1 MATITGSSTIDW
13 AGVSLDFIDVQANFD
28 AFATRFSDVLL
39 EIQNNQFTVDQ
50 NTATLLS
57 MTLSSGGTV
66 TFTGTGLDLSNPAS
80 NPIVKTFDYTDPNTG
95 DVVSLAG
102 TVDFVGAEVVTSL
115 TIGFPGSEQ
124 TITGNLSVNPVSGAV
139 SGRISQLEMTLGT
152 TEITVKGSLVVG
164 SNFTVSGTVREIS
177 VIDGANTITMA
188 GLVLPYSALDSVATA
203 ADLLTLVGSQLAGS
217 DTITYT
223 NNSGVGMTF
232 NGGGGNDILTI
243 NGSNGDTLD
252 GGAGNDQLNGG
263 AGNDTLLGQAGTD
276 RLDGGTG
283 DDAMD
288 GGAGNDTYLVDS
300 AGDTVTESLAGVAG
314 GVDLVQSAAAS
325 VTLGENVEN
334 LTLLGGTDSSGTGN
348 GLKNIVTG
356 NSGNNAL
363 DGGAGTDKLVGGQGN
378 DSYTVDLVKMGG
390 GPKAAVKLADTITE
404 GLNQGTDTVVLR
416 GVVGDLVKAATLT
429 LGANLENLDA
439 SQTGATKLNLK
450 GNALTNVL
458 TGNDADNVLT
468 GLAGN
473 DTLNG
478 GAGHDALDGGLGQDT
493 VNGGAGNDTITML
506 VTAGNV
512 DTINAG
518 ADTDTLVLSG
528 VVPGDHVVVAN
539 LASLTDQVVSIGG
552 VADALAQTNFENL
565 NAAGIGSSVN
575 VVGSDGVNVLIGS
588 KGNDIIDGG
597 AGNDQL
603 DGGLGNDELEGDEG
617 DDTVTGGAGNDKLE
631 GNNGNDTLI
640 GGAGIDELEGAA
652 GNDTLIGGVGN
663 DKYAFGYGDGQ
674 DLIQETSGT
683 ADKLSFNRGLTVVD
697 PEDLILSRQADNLRI
712 ALQGSTDQVMIENWF
727 PSPSPK
733 NRVEIL
739 EAGTGDV
746 LLSSQVDQLIQAM
759 NSFTAQNGGLTW
771 EQVAAGGGTADQQ
784 TQYQNIIAAA
794 WQ

>member
-1 MATITGSSTIDW
+1 
-13 AGVSLDFIDVQANFD
+13 
-28 AFATRFSDVLL
+28 
-39 EIQNNQFTVDQ
+39 
-50 NTATLLS
+50 
-57 MTLSSGGTV
+57 
-66 TFTGTGLDLSNPAS
+66 
-80 NPIVKTFDYTDPNTG
+80 
-95 DVVSLAG
+95 
-102 TVDFVGAEVVTSL
+102 
-115 TIGFPGSEQ
+115 
-124 TITGNLSVNPVSGAV
+124 
-139 SGRISQLEMTLGT
+139 MTLGT